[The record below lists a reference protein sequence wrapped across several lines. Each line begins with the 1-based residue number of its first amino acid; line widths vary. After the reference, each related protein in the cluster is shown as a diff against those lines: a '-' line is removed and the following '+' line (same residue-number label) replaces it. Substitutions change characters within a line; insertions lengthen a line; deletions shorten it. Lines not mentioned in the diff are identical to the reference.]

1 MYMCSTFKCHVLSF
15 CLTYGQGTASAD
27 NRLPAGSLHICICI
41 SEGHNSTIFVNKAE
55 LSIMLEEILGFRL
68 VQTEVFAVET
78 PLIQV
83 LVSPNR

>member
-1 MYMCSTFKCHVLSF
+1 MVKELLPQIIGCQQGH
-15 CLTYGQGTASAD
+15 YGE
-27 NRLPAGSLHICICI
+27 LYICI

-55 LSIMLEEILGFRL
+55 LSIMLEELYGFRL